1 MSSSARLSPRD
12 YVFTTLAW
20 NGGSK
25 IADIKKHMDRL
36 HEHAQRLRINL
47 PETTEVEIRRI
58 LRTLKLDDVDELIPK
73 KMIRISY
80 TPNNTE
86 PIKIESRDM
95 SLRNFIGEAITKQA
109 PYWSKS
115 ATGCKH
121 GDWAPYIEAIDSA
134 RISGADF
141 TLLVRDFK
149 IIDAGQATPVVL
161 DVDGVAYFPK
171 PSDGAVRSITLD
183 SIIEQI
189 REQGIPIKEGNLNE
203 RMVARA
209 REMIIIGTGVGVC
222 KIESID
228 GVEFLEPS
236 DKLFEIAKNALKQ
249 HYANPNTWTD
259 MEAES

>member
-1 MSSSARLSPRD
+1 MNR
-12 YVFTTLAW
+12 F
-20 NGGSK
+20 
-25 IADIKKHMDRL
+25 

-47 PETTEVEIRRI
+47 PEGTEIEIRKI
-58 LRTLKLDDVDELIPK
+58 LKTLKLDDVSELIPT

-80 TPNNTE
+80 TPNDVE
-86 PIKIESRDM
+86 PIKVESRDM
-95 SLRNFIGEAITKQA
+95 GLRNFIGEAITKQA
-109 PYWSKS
+109 PFWSKS

-121 GDWAPYIEAIDSA
+121 GDWAPYIEAINSA

-149 IIDAGQATPVVL
+149 IIDAGQATPIVL

-171 PSDGAVRSITLD
+171 PGDGAVRSITLD
-183 SIIEQI
+183 SIIEEI

-209 REMIIIGTGVGVC
+209 REMVIIGTGVGVC

-236 DKLFEIAKNALKQ
+236 DTLFEIARNALKQ

>member
-12 YVFTTLAW
+12 SVFTTMAW

-25 IADIKKHMDRL
+25 VADFNKHMIRL

-47 PETTEVEIRRI
+47 PETTGTEIRRI
-58 LRTLKLDDVDELIPK
+58 LKTLKLDDVDELIPK
-73 KMIRISY
+73 KLIRISY
-80 TPNNTE
+80 TPDDIE
-86 PIKIESRDM
+86 PIKIDTRDM
-95 SLRNFIGEAITKQA
+95 GLRNFIGEAITKQA

-141 TLLVRDFK
+141 TLLIRDFK
-149 IIDAGQATPVVL
+149 IIDAGRATPVVL
-161 DVDGVAYFPK
+161 DGDGVAYFPK

-183 SIIEQI
+183 SIIDKI

-209 REMIIIGTGVGVC
+209 REMVIIGTGVGVC

-228 GVEFLEPS
+228 GVEFLQPS
-236 DKLFEIAKNALKQ
+236 ETLYEVARNALEQ

>member
-12 YVFTTLAW
+12 SVFTTLVW
-20 NGGSK
+20 NGGNK
-25 IADIKKHMDRL
+25 IADLKKHMNRL
-36 HEHAQRLRINL
+36 QEHAQRLRINL
-47 PETTEVEIRRI
+47 PKGTEIDIKNI
-58 LRTLKLDDVDELIPK
+58 LKTLKVDDISELIPM

-80 TPNNTE
+80 TPDDVE
-86 PIKIESRDM
+86 PIKVESRDM
-95 SLRNFIGEAITKQA
+95 GLRNFIGEAITKQA
-109 PYWSKS
+109 PFWSKS

-121 GDWAPYIEAIDSA
+121 GDWAPYIEAINSA

-141 TLLVRDFK
+141 SLLVRDFK

-171 PSDGAVRSITLD
+171 PDDGAVRSITLD
-183 SIIEQI
+183 SIIEEI

-209 REMIIIGTGVGVC
+209 REMVIIGTGVGVC

-236 DKLFEIAKNALKQ
+236 ETLFEVARNALDR

>member
-12 YVFTTLAW
+12 SVFTTMAW

-25 IADIKKHMDRL
+25 IADLKKHMNRL

-47 PETTEVEIRRI
+47 PGNTESEIRRI
-58 LRTLKLDDVDELIPK
+58 LKTLKVDNVDELIPR

-80 TPNNTE
+80 TPNDIE
-86 PIKIESRDM
+86 PIKIETRDM
-95 SLRNFIGEAITKQA
+95 ALRDFIGEAITKQA

-121 GDWAPYIEAIDSA
+121 GDWAPYIEAIEKA
-134 RISGADF
+134 RILGSDF

-149 IIDAGQATPVVL
+149 IIDAGQATPVIL
-161 DVDGVAYFPK
+161 DVDGVAYYPK

-183 SIIEQI
+183 SIIDKI

-209 REMIIIGTGVGVC
+209 REMVIIGTGVGVC

-236 DKLFEIAKNALKQ
+236 ETLFEVARYALDQ

-259 MEAES
+259 MEDES

>member
-12 YVFTTLAW
+12 SVFTTLVW
-20 NGGSK
+20 NGGSQ
-25 IADIKKHMDRL
+25 IADFSEHMNRL
-36 HEHAQRLRINL
+36 QEHAQRLRIKL
-47 PETTEVEIRRI
+47 PENIEFSVKNIFKSLETKEE
-58 LRTLKLDDVDELIPK
+58 DELIPK
-73 KMIRISY
+73 KMVRISY
-80 TPNNTE
+80 TPEN
-86 PIKIESRDM
+86 PQPLQIESRNM
-95 SLRNFIGEAITKQA
+95 RLRNFIGEAITKEA

-134 RISGADF
+134 RISGSDF

-228 GVEFLEPS
+228 GVEFMNPS
-236 DKLFEIAKNALKQ
+236 DTLFEVARNALEQ
-249 HYANPNTWTD
+249 HYANPNTWTNLED
-259 MEAES
+259 ES

>member
-12 YVFTTLAW
+12 SVFTTLVW

-25 IADIKKHMDRL
+25 IADFDQHMNRL
-36 HEHAQRLRINL
+36 QEHAQRLRINL
-47 PETTEVEIRRI
+47 PEGTEKTFTKI
-58 LRTLKLDDVDELIPK
+58 LKTLKMDEVNELIPK

-80 TPNNTE
+80 TPDDIE

-95 SLRNFIGEAITKQA
+95 RLRNFIGEAITKQA

-121 GDWAPYIEAIDSA
+121 GDWSPYIEAIDSA

-141 TLLVRDFK
+141 TLLIRDFK
-149 IIDAGQATPVVL
+149 IVDAGQATPVIL

-189 REQGIPIKEGNLNE
+189 IEQGIPIKEGSLNE

-209 REMIIIGTGVGVC
+209 REMVIIGTGVGVC

-236 DKLFEIAKNALKQ
+236 DTLFEIAKNALEQ

-259 MEAES
+259 MEDES

>member
-12 YVFTTLAW
+12 SVFTTLVW

-25 IADIKKHMDRL
+25 IADFNKHMNRL
-36 HEHAQRLRINL
+36 AEHAQRLRIKL
-47 PETTEVEIRRI
+47 PETTETEIRRI
-58 LRTLKLDDVDELIPK
+58 LKTLKIDDKNELIPQ

-80 TPNNTE
+80 TPDDIE

-95 SLRNFIGEAITKQA
+95 SLRNFIGEAVTKQA

-121 GDWAPYIEAIDSA
+121 GDWFPYIEAIDSA

-141 TLLVRDFK
+141 TLLIRDFK

-189 REQGIPIKEGNLNE
+189 IEQGIPIKEGNLNE
-203 RMVARA
+203 RMVSRA
-209 REMIIIGTGVGVC
+209 REMVIIGTGVGVC

-236 DKLFEIAKNALKQ
+236 DTLFEIARNALKQ